1 MMITRTLT
9 PLLVLLAVA
18 GCSQSVREPE
28 PPAAAKLEVAGPTA
42 GATGGIV
49 VVQATV
55 ESVNRQTREVVLKT
69 ADGETMEIVAGP
81 EVRNLDQVRRGDI
94 VEIEDVE
101 ALALELQ
108 EQQTGIRERVEATS
122 GSRAEAGDKP
132 AVSTSRRIE
141 AIASVV
147 GIDKQKRLVVL
158 QGPTQTVTVKVG
170 DQVDLDSL
178 QEGDEVKATYI
189 KEVAISVRKP

>member
-9 PLLVLLAVA
+9 TLLVLLAVA

-28 PPAAAKLEVAGPTA
+28 PPAAAKLEVTGPTA

-55 ESVNRQTREVVLKT
+55 ESVNQQTREVVLKT

-81 EVRNLDQVRRGDI
+81 EVRNLGQVRRGDI
-94 VEIEDVE
+94 VEIEYVE

-108 EQQTGIRERVEATS
+108 EQQTGIRERVESTS
-122 GSRAEAGDKP
+122 GSRAEPGDKP